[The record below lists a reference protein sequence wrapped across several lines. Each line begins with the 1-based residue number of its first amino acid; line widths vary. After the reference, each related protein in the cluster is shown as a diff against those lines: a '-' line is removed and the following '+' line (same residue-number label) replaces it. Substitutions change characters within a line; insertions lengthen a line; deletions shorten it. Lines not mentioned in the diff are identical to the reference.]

1 MTDIVLPQ
9 LGETIHEGTIV
20 RWFKGIGDRVERD
33 EPLYEISTEKVDSE
47 VPSPTAGVLAKIV
60 AAAGEVVQVGDVLA
74 VLADEGSGELNA
86 GSSEGDEASASA
98 SAALLPGEAEVSALR
113 APDAPAAAVDAAEV
127 EAAAAGAEMRKP
139 DIEPR
144 LMSPLVRRLV
154 NKFNLDLTGIVG
166 SGVGGRITRED
177 AESLI
182 RQQSPS
188 EASLGSRLEPSGSS
202 GDPRTDSAGGRG
214 DSTEDSPD
222 EPKVIRLSRIRRSIG
237 AHMVSSKASAPH
249 VLTAMEVD
257 FEMVERARQPAR
269 ASWRAREGFSL
280 TYLPFIARALCD
292 SLLSYPHINASIDGD
307 ELIIHDAV
315 HLAIAV
321 DLDFQGLIAPVLRN
335 AEGKRLRVLA
345 REIHDLARRARGKE
359 LSPSEASGGTFTV
372 TNPGQYGTLM
382 QFPIINQPQVAI
394 LSTDGVRRKPVVV
407 TAPDG
412 TEAVG
417 IHSVGVLAL
426 AWDHRAFD
434 GAYAAAFLKH
444 LRNIIE
450 TRDWQAE
457 IT

>member
-1 MTDIVLPQ
+1 
-9 LGETIHEGTIV
+9 
-20 RWFKGIGDRVERD
+20 
-33 EPLYEISTEKVDSE
+33 
-47 VPSPTAGVLAKIV
+47 
-60 AAAGEVVQVGDVLA
+60 
-74 VLADEGSGELNA
+74 
-86 GSSEGDEASASA
+86 
-98 SAALLPGEAEVSALR
+98 
-113 APDAPAAAVDAAEV
+113 
-127 EAAAAGAEMRKP
+127 
-139 DIEPR
+139 
-144 LMSPLVRRLV
+144 
-154 NKFNLDLTGIVG
+154 
-166 SGVGGRITRED
+166 
-177 AESLI
+177 
-182 RQQSPS
+182 
-188 EASLGSRLEPSGSS
+188 
-202 GDPRTDSAGGRG
+202 
-214 DSTEDSPD
+214 
-222 EPKVIRLSRIRRSIG
+222 
-237 AHMVSSKASAPH
+237 MVSSKASAPH

-335 AEGKRLRVLA
+335 AEGKRLRILA

-359 LSPSEASGGTFTV
+359 LSPAEATGGTFTV

-434 GAYAAAFLKH
+434 GAYAAAFLNH